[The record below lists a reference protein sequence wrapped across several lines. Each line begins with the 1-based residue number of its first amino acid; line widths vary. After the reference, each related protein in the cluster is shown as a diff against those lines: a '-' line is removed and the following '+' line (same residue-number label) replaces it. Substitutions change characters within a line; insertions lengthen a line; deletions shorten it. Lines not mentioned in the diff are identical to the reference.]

1 MFFFK
6 KKTLNDIS
14 DFSDENDFELKQA
27 AEENTGQPEI
37 YKKPEII
44 APVDDEADS
53 TDDQGD
59 WVKVASNGHHYQE
72 KKKTDKSFNE
82 KSLATKAG
90 LKKAAPHLTST
101 SPVKISNSLNSLDSF
116 KDPSPSCQKADE
128 ASSSKK
134 KSKLS
139 KEDLLIP
146 NSIDEEEVM
155 LRKALELSL
164 KEIASKPTD
173 AKPKVS
179 KLDAIDDFADDAFV
193 TVNEPALKVK
203 QLPAKTVFKPAP
215 VVKPITVAKPQHKLP
230 QVPKSAQKQHINPPA
245 LKIQQPIRPTSFAA
259 VAAASLK
266 PKTAPM
272 PTYSAPISKPLNSAP
287 KRPTTEGNASIQPLK
302 WTNLTVD
309 NKLSTNKP
317 SDLMSDHLNEQNE
330 GEKISI
336 NNLTLGSYI
345 PYQKIKANE
354 SSATYLKTPLRPVE
368 PDDLS
373 KDFFKPNT
381 DLPVDTLTASSFN
394 YSVSLSS
401 PMNSFAASSSNG
413 NLVPFDLFNKNQDLS
428 LSQPLLGNMKPYE
441 LENDKL
447 ESTIDFGH
455 GKDYFG
461 LSNEINVGCVL
472 PKLSVSSTAASL
484 LLPESQIDLVSPIK
498 KPIGAER
505 SINTKN
511 AVSPNGLY
519 PPAVT
524 EASKVLT
531 PPPASTVSIIILI
544 LWLNFVTNDFQ
555 E

>member
-1 MFFFK
+1 M
-6 KKTLNDIS
+6 
-14 DFSDENDFELKQA
+14 
-27 AEENTGQPEI
+27 
-37 YKKPEII
+37 I
-44 APVDDEADS
+44 APVDDEGDS

-72 KKKTDKSFNE
+72 KKKADKNFNE
-82 KSLATKAG
+82 SKSISAKAS
-90 LKKAAPHLTST
+90 LKKVAPHVTST

-116 KDPSPSCQKADE
+116 KDPSPSSQKVDE
-128 ASSSKK
+128 ASGSKK

-164 KEIASKPTD
+164 KETSMAASKPID
-173 AKPKVS
+173 PQSIPKPKVS

-193 TVNEPALKVK
+193 TVNEPATKVK
-203 QLPAKTVFKPAP
+203 QMPVKTVIKPVP
-215 VVKPITVAKPQHKLP
+215 VAKSANVAKPQHKLP
-230 QVPKSAQKQHINPPA
+230 QVPKSVQKHHINPPPI
-245 LKIQQPIRPTSFAA
+245 KFQQPIRPTSFAA

-272 PTYSAPISKPLNSAP
+272 PTYSAPVGKPLNSAP
-287 KRPTTEGNASIQPLK
+287 KRPVVEGNSSIQPLK

-309 NKLSTNKP
+309 NNKLSTNKP
-317 SDLMSDHLNEQNE
+317 SDLMNDHLNDQNE
-330 GEKISI
+330 AEKMSI

-345 PYQKIKANE
+345 QTYPKIKANE
-354 SSATYLKTPLRPVE
+354 SSSTYSASLKTTLKPE
-368 PDDLS
+368 PDDLT

-381 DLPVDTLTASSFN
+381 ELPVDTLSANSFN
-394 YSVSLSS
+394 YPVDLLS
-401 PMNSFAASSSNG
+401 PMNSFTTVATPSG
-413 NLVPFDLFNKNQDLS
+413 NPNLLQFGYFNNQDLS
-428 LSQPLLGNMKPYE
+428 LKPYE
-441 LENDKL
+441 LETNKL

-461 LSNEINVGCVL
+461 LSNEVNVGCVL
-472 PKLSVSSTAASL
+472 PKLSVSSTAATSL
-484 LLPESQIDLVSPIK
+484 FLPESQIDLVSPIK

-519 PPAVT
+519 LPTNT
-524 EASKVLT
+524 EANKVLT
-531 PPPASTVSIIILI
+531 PPPASAVSIKTLI
-544 LWLNFVTNDFQ
+544 LFDFL
-555 E
+555 EHSFIS